1 MTTGAGGVEVVFL
14 WFTPQKDLK
23 ITGFKQKKDV
33 ICHISAFTPRFLE
46 KAGRGEPD

>member
-33 ICHISAFTPRFLE
+33 ICQIGAFTPRFLE